1 MGMKNNLLSA
11 LLYLGIAMAGGF
23 LAYKMIHV
31 PKQAELVVLVSL
43 LLLYPIFR
51 FPMVGLY
58 AAFLIGPFIPFVRR
72 LYYLIHGRPG
82 IDPLIMVTDIL
93 VAVVFISL
101 LFELRERMR
110 DKSDKNGM
118 FLAAVAAY
126 FVYMIV
132 RSFAFNILPIS
143 ESIAKLKYYAPNVL
157 LFFIGYVLAKRL
169 FHMRILWGATLAIA
183 FAASLYGIKQLYV
196 GYSTAEKVWFSTI
209 SFTTMFIN
217 GVARP
222 FSFFQAPAVFAD
234 YLILGIIAALMV
246 ASWGRARSKI
256 LAIAAIPLLFYGVL
270 ITSVRSSWIGALAIF
285 LFWFV
290 FVRIEKIGSRILL
303 IGLAAGCFFAFQLT
317 DDLISTGIG
326 IKGLSGLLSGNSRN
340 QGYIELLV
348 TTRASALTNP
358 LEEHSL
364 LSRVA
369 LWTYLFD
376 SSLDPERALLGRGLG
391 TLDADSLYVTY
402 LAEFGY
408 PGLLLILFLILGFI
422 VRGLKTLEKLS
433 DPRSITLVKGI
444 VVMDVVFALMNIT
457 GTHMHSFPGDMYFW
471 FFNGVLMNIHVID
484 AHSVEESSTT

>member
-1 MGMKNNLLSA
+1 MKNNLLTIV
-11 LLYLGIAMAGGF
+11 LYLGIAIAGGF
-23 LAYKMIHV
+23 FAYKMVHV
-31 PKQAELVVLVSL
+31 PKQAELVVIVSL

-51 FPMVGLY
+51 YPMVGLY
-58 AAFLIGPFIPFVRR
+58 AAFLIGPFIPAVRR
-72 LYYLIHGRPG
+72 MYYLVHGRPG

-93 VAVVFISL
+93 VVVVFIGL
-101 LFELRERMR
+101 FFELRERLR
-110 DKSDKNGM
+110 DKSDRNGT
-118 FLAAVAAY
+118 FLTLVAIY
-126 FVYMIV
+126 LVYMVV
-132 RSFAFNILPIS
+132 RAFAFNILPVS
-143 ESIAKLKYYAPNVL
+143 ESVAKLKFYAPNVL
-157 LFFIGYVLAKRL
+157 LFFIGYVLAQRL
-169 FHMRILWGATLAIA
+169 FHLRILWGATLAISI
-183 FAASLYGIKQLYV
+183 AASLYGIKQLFI

-246 ASWGRARSKI
+246 ASWGKVKSKLI
-256 LAIAAIPLLFYGVL
+256 AIAAIPLLFYGVL

-290 FVRIEKIGSRILL
+290 FVKMEKMGSRVLMI
-303 IGLAAGCFFAFQLT
+303 IAVAGGFFIYQLM
-317 DDLISTGIG
+317 DDMISTGIG
-326 IKGLSGLLSGNSRN
+326 VKGLSGLLSSNSTSQN
-340 QGYIELLV
+340 YIDLLV
-348 TTRASALTNP
+348 TTRASAITNP

-391 TLDADSLYVTY
+391 SMNADSLYITY

-408 PGLLLILFLILGFI
+408 PGMLLIVFLIFGFI
-422 VRGLKTLEKLS
+422 IRGLKSLDKLS
-433 DPRSITLVKGI
+433 DPRVVTLAKGI

-471 FFNGVLMNIHVID
+471 FFNGVLMNIHLID
-484 AHSVEESSTT
+484 AHCVEERSAT